1 MDGHFVV
8 DLTVTARNLLG
19 DETAL
24 EPQLIIR
31 NLLGEEYVGI
41 GRQSGSGVRPVD
53 ELQPTVQNP
62 SGFIPAY
69 HPQPGRELFLVAR
82 YRLSR

>member
-41 GRQSGSGVRPVD
+41 GRQSGSGVRPVN
-53 ELQPTVQNP
+53 ELQPTGQ
-62 SGFIPAY
+62 A
-69 HPQPGRELFLVAR
+69 PQVSFLPNTRTLDANC
-82 YRLSR
+82 LSWCATD